1 MITFAGEGVVVYEL
15 LNGPTCFPFTQSHH
29 KGPQM
34 LYMKIVK
41 RALGLLLVILV
52 VGGAGV
58 FLSNSGILP
67 VGFLGTSSERHS
79 EQIIKSISREEQIAL
94 VSLSIKGI
102 DKQSSK
108 AKLFGKEV
116 AGTDRAVFIQ
126 YGFDAKLGV
135 EGKDI
140 EITEVGENKLLVT
153 IPEFIFIGY
162 DNVSFEVA
170 AESNGVLSW
179 TTPKINQVEMINTIL
194 NDDAKN
200 EYVKAN
206 QDLLKEQTEFFYSSI
221 ITSVDPDIELEFEYT
236 DAPINTK

>member
-1 MITFAGEGVVVYEL
+1 M
-15 LNGPTCFPFTQSHH
+15 
-29 KGPQM
+29 
-34 LYMKIVK
+34 
-41 RALGLLLVILV
+41 
-52 VGGAGV
+52 
-58 FLSNSGILP
+58 
-67 VGFLGTSSERHS
+67 
-79 EQIIKSISREEQIAL
+79 
-94 VSLSIKGI
+94 
-102 DKQSSK
+102 
-108 AKLFGKEV
+108 
-116 AGTDRAVFIQ
+116 
-126 YGFDAKLGV
+126 
-135 EGKDI
+135 
-140 EITEVGENKLLVT
+140 TEVGENKLLVT

-194 NDDAKN
+194 NDDAKD